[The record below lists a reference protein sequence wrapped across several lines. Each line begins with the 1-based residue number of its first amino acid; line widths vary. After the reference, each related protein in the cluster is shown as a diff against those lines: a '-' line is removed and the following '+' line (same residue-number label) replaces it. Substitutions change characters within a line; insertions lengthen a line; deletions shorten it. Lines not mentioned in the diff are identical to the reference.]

1 MEYAASIVQGTGGR
15 TVSDQDRRLA
25 ETFESEARRLRS
37 FIRRRVPDELDAED
51 VLQEVFS
58 ELVEAY
64 RLMKPVAHA
73 GAWLFQVARNKI
85 TDLFRARKPVIDD
98 SERLFTADLLPSP
111 AEGPDAAYAR
121 RVLLAEI
128 EAALAEL
135 PAGQREVFIAH
146 EIEGLSFK
154 EISARTGVGVSTLLS
169 RKHYAVLFLRR
180 RLQTIYDETEGK

>member
-180 RLQTIYDETEGK
+180 RLQTIYDETEGI